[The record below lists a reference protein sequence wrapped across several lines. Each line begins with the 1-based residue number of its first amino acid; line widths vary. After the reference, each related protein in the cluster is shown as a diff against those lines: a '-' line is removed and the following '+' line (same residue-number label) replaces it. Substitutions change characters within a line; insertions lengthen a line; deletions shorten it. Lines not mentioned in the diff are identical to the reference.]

1 MKTFDKL
8 PGHEPST
15 PLLDSLETL
24 DALKNFSSSD
34 LSLLADEIREFLLYS
49 TNHSGGHF
57 GAGLGVVELT
67 VALHHVFN
75 TPRDKIVWDV
85 GHQAYPHKILTG
97 RKGKMLSMRQKNGLH
112 PFPSRDESEFDAFG
126 VGHSS
131 TSIGAALG
139 MSVANSTNKYISVIG
154 DGAITAGMAYE
165 AMAHAGSIDK
175 DLLVI
180 LNDNNMSI
188 SNNTGG
194 MSNYL
199 AKIWSSRWYIQIREG
214 GKSVLRMIPSAKRF
228 AKKTETHIKGF
239 LSPGALFEEL
249 GFQYIGPMDGHNLKD
264 LVRTLRNI
272 NDLSGPVFLHLV
284 TQKGKGYLPAEKDPI
299 KFHALSK
306 IESSSGKNNGPKYQE
321 VFGEWLCEKAESG
334 DENLVAI
341 TPAMSEGS
349 GMTEFAQRFPN
360 QFFDVAIAEQHSMT
374 FAAGLACEGKKPVL
388 AIYSTFLQRAYDQV
402 VHDVAIQSLPVRFA
416 IDRAGLVGAD
426 GSTHAGSFDIT
437 YLSTLPNFI
446 VMAASDEAE
455 LVKMINTSVD
465 INDKPCAIRYPRGN
479 GIGLEL
485 PSIDEKIEIGK
496 GRIVQEGNQACIL
509 SLGTRLEECKLAAEE
524 LKNKGVSTTIIDAR
538 FAKPLDQEL
547 ILKCAREHEVMITIE
562 EGSIGGFGS
571 HVKNLLAET
580 GVFDKGLKFRSMTLP
595 DTFIDQDT
603 PKKMYELA
611 GLSSSQISKKILD
624 ILFTKDSIKVVKN

>member
-1 MKTFDKL
+1 MKTFKKF
-8 PGHEPST
+8 PENEPST
-15 PLLDSLETL
+15 PLLDSLKTL
-24 DALKNFSSSD
+24 DALRNFSSSD
-34 LSLLADEIREFLLYS
+34 LLSLADEIREFLLYS
-49 TNHSGGHF
+49 TKHSGGHF

-67 VALHHVFN
+67 IALHHVFN
-75 TPRDKIVWDV
+75 TPNDKIVWDV

-97 RKGKMLSMRQKNGLH
+97 RKEKMLSMRQKDGLH
-112 PFPSRDESEFDAFG
+112 PFPSREESNFDAFG

-139 MSVANSTNKYISVIG
+139 MSIANPTNKYISVIG

-165 AMAHAGSIDK
+165 AMAHAGSIDE

-194 MSNYL
+194 ISNYL
-199 AKIWSSRWYIQIREG
+199 AKIWSSKWYIQIREG

-264 LVRTLRNI
+264 LVRTLKNI

-284 TQKGKGYLPAEKDPI
+284 TQKGKGFIPAEKDPI

-306 IESSSGKNNGPKYQE
+306 IETSTSKNIGPKYQE

-334 DENLVAI
+334 DTNLVAI

-388 AIYSTFLQRAYDQV
+388 AIYSTFLQRAYDQLI
-402 VHDVAIQSLPVRFA
+402 HDVAIQNLDVLLA
-416 IDRAGLVGAD
+416 IDRAGFVGED
-426 GSTHAGSFDIT
+426 GATHAGIFDLT
-437 YLSTLPNFI
+437 YLRCIPNLTIMVPANENESWQMLDFGYSLNGP
-446 VMAASDEAE
+446 AA
-455 LVKMINTSVD
+455 V
-465 INDKPCAIRYPRGN
+465 RYPRGN
-479 GIGLEL
+479 APGENIEKNTNTIELGKAKILEL
-485 PSIDEKIEIGK
+485 KESST
-496 GRIVQEGNQACIL
+496 VAIL
-509 SLGTRLEECKLAAEE
+509 SFGSLLDISEEVAKE
-524 LKNKGVSTTIIDAR
+524 IDATLVDMR
-538 FAKPLDQEL
+538 FVKPLDESLLREL
-547 ILKCAREHEVMITIE
+547 SASHDLFVTVE
-562 EGSIGGFGS
+562 ENVIAGGAGSAVNEFVNANSLPIKLLNFGIPDEFPVVGS
-571 HVKNLLAET
+571 PEDQKQAAELTKENLLA
-580 GVFDKGLKFRSMTLP
+580 KIKS
-595 DTFIDQDT
+595 
-603 PKKMYELA
+603 KLA
-611 GLSSSQISKKILD
+611 KQ
-624 ILFTKDSIKVVKN
+624 

>member
-1 MKTFDKL
+1 MKTFKKF
-8 PGHEPST
+8 PENEPST
-15 PLLDSLETL
+15 PLLDSLKTL
-24 DALKNFSSSD
+24 DALRNFSSSD
-34 LSLLADEIREFLLYS
+34 LLSLADEIREFLLYS
-49 TNHSGGHF
+49 TKHSGGHF

-67 VALHHVFN
+67 IALHHVFN
-75 TPRDKIVWDV
+75 TPNDKIVWDV

-97 RKGKMLSMRQKNGLH
+97 RKEKMLSMRQKDGLH
-112 PFPSRDESEFDAFG
+112 PFPSREESNFDAFG

-139 MSVANSTNKYISVIG
+139 MNIANPTNKYISVIG

-165 AMAHAGSIDK
+165 AMAHAGSIDE

-194 MSNYL
+194 ISNYL
-199 AKIWSSRWYIQIREG
+199 AKIWSSKWYIQIREG

-264 LVRTLRNI
+264 LVRTLKNI

-284 TQKGKGYLPAEKDPI
+284 TQKGKGFIPAEKDPI

-306 IESSSGKNNGPKYQE
+306 IETSTSKNIGPKYQE

-334 DENLVAI
+334 DTNLVAI

-388 AIYSTFLQRAYDQV
+388 AIYSTFLQRAYDQLI
-402 VHDVAIQSLPVRFA
+402 HDVAIQNLDVLLA
-416 IDRAGLVGAD
+416 IDRAGFVGED
-426 GSTHAGSFDIT
+426 GATHAGIFDLT
-437 YLSTLPNFI
+437 YLRCIPNLTIMVPANENECWQMLNFGYSLNGP
-446 VMAASDEAE
+446 AA
-455 LVKMINTSVD
+455 V
-465 INDKPCAIRYPRGN
+465 RYPRGN
-479 GIGLEL
+479 APGENIEKNTNTIELGKAKILEL
-485 PSIDEKIEIGK
+485 KESAT
-496 GRIVQEGNQACIL
+496 VAIL
-509 SLGTRLEECKLAAEE
+509 SFGSLLDISEEVAKE
-524 LKNKGVSTTIIDAR
+524 IDATLVDMR
-538 FAKPLDQEL
+538 FVKPLDESLLREL
-547 ILKCAREHEVMITIE
+547 SASHDLFVTVE
-562 EGSIGGFGS
+562 ENVIAGGAGSAVNEFVNANSLPIKLLNFGIPDEFPVVGS
-571 HVKNLLAET
+571 PEDQKQAAELTKENLLA
-580 GVFDKGLKFRSMTLP
+580 KIKS
-595 DTFIDQDT
+595 
-603 PKKMYELA
+603 KLA
-611 GLSSSQISKKILD
+611 KL
-624 ILFTKDSIKVVKN
+624 

>member
-1 MKTFDKL
+1 MKTFKKF
-8 PGHEPST
+8 PENEPST
-15 PLLDSLETL
+15 PLLDSLKTL
-24 DALKNFSSSD
+24 DALRNFSSSD
-34 LSLLADEIREFLLYS
+34 LLSLADEIREFLLYS
-49 TNHSGGHF
+49 TKHSGGHF

-75 TPRDKIVWDV
+75 TPNDKIVWDV

-97 RKGKMLSMRQKNGLH
+97 RKEKMLSMRQKDGLH
-112 PFPSRDESEFDAFG
+112 PFPSREESNFDAFG

-139 MSVANSTNKYISVIG
+139 MSIANPTNKYISVIG

-165 AMAHAGSIDK
+165 AMAHAGSIDE

-194 MSNYL
+194 ISNYL
-199 AKIWSSRWYIQIREG
+199 AKIWSSKWYIQIREG

-264 LVRTLRNI
+264 LVRTLKNI

-284 TQKGKGYLPAEKDPI
+284 TQKGKGFIPAEKDPI

-306 IESSSGKNNGPKYQE
+306 IETSTSKNIGPKYQE

-334 DENLVAI
+334 DTNLVAI

-388 AIYSTFLQRAYDQV
+388 AIYSTFLQRAYDQLI
-402 VHDVAIQSLPVRFA
+402 HDVAIQNLDVLLA
-416 IDRAGLVGAD
+416 IDRAGFVGED
-426 GSTHAGSFDIT
+426 GATHAGIFDLT
-437 YLSTLPNFI
+437 YLRCIPNLTIMVPANENECWQMLDFGYSLNGP
-446 VMAASDEAE
+446 AA
-455 LVKMINTSVD
+455 V
-465 INDKPCAIRYPRGN
+465 RYPRGN
-479 GIGLEL
+479 APGENIEKNTNTIELGKAKILEL
-485 PSIDEKIEIGK
+485 KESAT
-496 GRIVQEGNQACIL
+496 VAIL
-509 SLGTRLEECKLAAEE
+509 SFGSLLDISEEVAKE
-524 LKNKGVSTTIIDAR
+524 IDATLVDMR
-538 FAKPLDQEL
+538 FVKPLDESLLREL
-547 ILKCAREHEVMITIE
+547 SASHDLFVTVE
-562 EGSIGGFGS
+562 ENVIAGGAGSAVNEFVNANSLPIKLLNFGIPDEFPVVGS
-571 HVKNLLAET
+571 PEDQKQAAELTKENLLA
-580 GVFDKGLKFRSMTLP
+580 KIKS
-595 DTFIDQDT
+595 
-603 PKKMYELA
+603 KLA
-611 GLSSSQISKKILD
+611 KQ
-624 ILFTKDSIKVVKN
+624 

>member
-1 MKTFDKL
+1 MKTFKKF
-8 PGHEPST
+8 PENEPST
-15 PLLDSLETL
+15 PLLDSLKTL
-24 DALKNFSSSD
+24 DALRNFSSSD
-34 LSLLADEIREFLLYS
+34 LLSLADEIREFLLYS
-49 TNHSGGHF
+49 TKHSGGHF

-67 VALHHVFN
+67 IALHYVFN
-75 TPRDKIVWDV
+75 TPNDKIVWDV

-97 RKGKMLSMRQKNGLH
+97 RKEKMLSMRQKDGLH
-112 PFPSRDESEFDAFG
+112 PFPSREESDFDAFG

-139 MSVANSTNKYISVIG
+139 MSVANPTNKYISVIG

-165 AMAHAGSIDK
+165 AMAHAGSIEE

-194 MSNYL
+194 ISNYL
-199 AKIWSSRWYIQIREG
+199 AKIWSSKWYIQIREG

-264 LVRTLRNI
+264 LVRTLKNI

-284 TQKGKGYLPAEKDPI
+284 TQKGKGFIPAEKDPI

-306 IESSSGKNNGPKYQE
+306 IETSTSKNIGPKYQE

-334 DENLVAI
+334 DTNLVAI

-388 AIYSTFLQRAYDQV
+388 AIYSTFLQRAYDQLI
-402 VHDVAIQSLPVRFA
+402 HDVAIQNLDVLLA
-416 IDRAGLVGAD
+416 IDRAGFVGED
-426 GSTHAGSFDIT
+426 GATHAGIFDLT
-437 YLSTLPNFI
+437 YLRCIPNLTIMVPANENECWQMLDFGYSLNGP
-446 VMAASDEAE
+446 AA
-455 LVKMINTSVD
+455 V
-465 INDKPCAIRYPRGN
+465 RYPRGN
-479 GIGLEL
+479 APGENIEKNTNTIELGKAKILEL
-485 PSIDEKIEIGK
+485 KESST
-496 GRIVQEGNQACIL
+496 VAIL
-509 SLGTRLEECKLAAEE
+509 SFGSLLDISEEVAKE
-524 LKNKGVSTTIIDAR
+524 IDATLVDMR
-538 FAKPLDQEL
+538 FVKPLDESLLREL
-547 ILKCAREHEVMITIE
+547 SASHDLFVTVE
-562 EGSIGGFGS
+562 ENVIAGGAGSAVNEFVNANSLPIKLLNFGIPDEFPVVGS
-571 HVKNLLAET
+571 PEDQKQAAELTKENLLA
-580 GVFDKGLKFRSMTLP
+580 KIKS
-595 DTFIDQDT
+595 
-603 PKKMYELA
+603 KLA
-611 GLSSSQISKKILD
+611 KQ
-624 ILFTKDSIKVVKN
+624 